1 VEAAETEIT
10 GVVVVFATL
19 IGEMPVTEVTVPEPP
34 PPPVT
39 VIVPLVL
46 IVIPEEEFIEAL

>member
-10 GVVVVFATL
+10 GVVVVLITL
-19 IGEMPVTEVTVPEPP
+19 IGEMPVTEVTLPEPP

-39 VIVPLVL
+39 VIVPLAL
-46 IVIPEEEFIEAL
+46 IVIPEEESIEAL